1 MDLGNKLKRIVSQI
15 EQKQKAETP
24 SVSIDEIIEG
34 DWITV
39 GTKRVFAKSTWRTW
53 ANPVS
58 KLEKLF
64 NIQALHIDPDIKD
77 ILFIDT
83 ETTGLAG
90 GTGTYAFM
98 IGLGF
103 LDADKFQTVQLFM
116 PGFADEPAMLS
127 VLADYV
133 SNFNCLVSFNGKT
146 FDIPL
151 LQTRHQMTGIK
162 DPFVNKPHV
171 DLLHPSRAIW
181 KKRLSSCS
189 LQSIEANIF
198 NFMREDDI
206 PGEMIP
212 EIYFNFVR
220 RGETTLLE
228 KVFFHNELDIVS
240 MMRLIDIVGSVF
252 DNPDSQHFNDPI
264 EQLCVGKYLA
274 NKGFINESLAYC
286 AKAKDTPNK
295 NMRDEASYTLGSL
308 YKKIGDI
315 DEAIYHFADIEQNNI
330 QKIYALI
337 EQAKHFEHK
346 SKDLEKALEFTTKA
360 IGLIREVEMLEGG
373 IHSEDTKTALIY
385 RQDRL
390 LRKIGKENYL

>member
-15 EQKQKAETP
+15 EQKQKAEMP

-39 GTKRVFAKSTWRTW
+39 GAKRVFAKTTWRTW
-53 ANPVS
+53 ANPTS

-64 NIQALHIDPDIKD
+64 NLQAINIIPDIKE

-103 LDADKFQTVQLFM
+103 LNAGKFQTVQLFM
-116 PGFADEPAMLS
+116 PGFADEPALLS
-127 VLADYV
+127 TLAEYV
-133 SNFNCLVSFNGKT
+133 SNYKYIVSFNGKT

-162 DPFVNKPHV
+162 DPFIGKPHV

-198 NFMREDDI
+198 SFVREDDI

-220 RGETTLLE
+220 RGETALIE

-240 MMRLIDIVGSVF
+240 MMKLIEIVGSVF

-295 NMRDEASYTLGSL
+295 NMRDEASFTLGSL

-315 DEAIYHFADIEQNNI
+315 DGAIYHFADIEQNNS
-330 QKIYALI
+330 QKINALI

-346 SKDLEKALEFTTKA
+346 SKDLEKALEFTSKA
-360 IGLIREVEMLEGG
+360 IGLIREVEILEGS
-373 IHSEDTKTALIY
+373 IRSEDTKTALIH

-390 LRKIGKENYL
+390 LRKISKKSYL

>member
-1 MDLGNKLKRIVSQI
+1 MDLGSKLKRIVSQI
-15 EQKQKAETP
+15 EQKQKAEMP
-24 SVSIDEIIEG
+24 SVSIDEVVEG
-34 DWITV
+34 DWISAGGKKV
-39 GTKRVFAKSTWRTW
+39 YAKTTWRTW
-53 ANPVS
+53 SNPTS

-64 NIQALHIDPDIKD
+64 LLQKIPENPEIKD

-103 LDADKFQTVQLFM
+103 LNGQQFQTVQLFM
-116 PGFADEPAMLS
+116 PGFGDEPALLS
-127 VLADYV
+127 VLGDYI
-133 SNFNCLVSFNGKT
+133 SKYKYLVSFNGKT

-151 LQTRHQMTGIK
+151 LQTRHQMVGIK
-162 DPFVNKPHV
+162 DPFANKPHV

-189 LQSIEANIF
+189 LQSIESHIF
-198 NFMREDDI
+198 NFVREDDI

-220 RGETTLLE
+220 KGDASLIG
-228 KVFFHNELDIVS
+228 KVFFHNELDVVS
-240 MMRLIDIVGSVF
+240 MMTLINVVGSVF
-252 DNPDSQHFNDPI
+252 DNPDSNHFNEPI

-274 NKGFINESLAYC
+274 NKGFINDSLAYC
-286 AKAKDTPNK
+286 ARAKDTPNK
-295 NMRDEASYTLGSL
+295 KMRDEASFTLGSL
-308 YKKIGDI
+308 YKKLGDI
-315 DEAIYHFADIEQNNI
+315 DGAIFHYGDIEQNGA
-330 QKIYALI
+330 QKINALI

-346 SKDLEKALEFTTKA
+346 AKDLQKALEFTTKA
-360 IGLIREVEMLEGG
+360 IDLIREVEMLEGG
-373 IHSEDTKTALIY
+373 LLTNDAKTALIH

-390 LRKIGKENYL
+390 LKKIDKKGYL

>member
-1 MDLGNKLKRIVSQI
+1 MDLGSKLKRIVSQI
-15 EQKQKAETP
+15 EQKQKAQTP

-34 DWITV
+34 DWITTV
-39 GTKRVFAKSTWRTW
+39 GKKVFAKTNWRTW
-53 ANPVS
+53 KNPTS

-64 NIQALHIDPDIKD
+64 MLQKIQDNPDIKD

-98 IGLGF
+98 VGLGF
-103 LDADKFQTVQLFM
+103 LNGEQFQTVQLFM
-116 PGFADEPAMLS
+116 PGFADEPALLS
-127 VLADYV
+127 VLSDYTLQYK
-133 SNFNCLVSFNGKT
+133 CLASFNGKT

-151 LQTRHQMTGIK
+151 LQTRYQMIGAK
-162 DPFVNKPHV
+162 DPFNGKPHV

-189 LQSIEANIF
+189 LQSIESHIF
-198 NFMREDDI
+198 NLVREGDI

-212 EIYFNFVR
+212 EIYFNYVR
-220 RGETTLLE
+220 KGDATLID
-228 KVFFHNELDIVS
+228 KVFFHNEQDIVS
-240 MMRLIDIVGSVF
+240 MMTLINVVGSVF
-252 DNPDSQHFNDPI
+252 DNPDSQHFNEPI

-274 NKGFINESLAYC
+274 NKGFINDGLAYC
-286 AKAKDTPNK
+286 ARAKDTTNK
-295 NMRDEASYTLGSL
+295 NMRDEASFTLGSL

-315 DEAIYHFADIEQNNI
+315 DGAIFHYGDVEQNGTK
-330 QKIYALI
+330 KIDALI

-346 SKDLEKALEFTTKA
+346 ARDCQKALEFTTKA
-360 IGLIREVEMLEGG
+360 IGLIRDIELLEGG
-373 IHSEDTKTALIY
+373 IRIDDTKIALIH

-390 LRKIGKENYL
+390 LKKISKNGYL